1 MKVFISSLNVPIG
14 YTTPSFPSLY
24 WPLGNTSSKFSS
36 SLLYYSSD
44 VWRFTVLWFLIVFT
58 GVYVV
63 AALIASTNYLIYSQ
77 RNNYDGKSCLV
88 AIVMIWCTYITS
100 GLFIAFVGG
109 SVVGLITLAIYKA
122 GSMTMSTWI
131 PFVWALVGV
140 LYDISTSYLNS
151 LMTL

>member
-24 WPLGNTSSKFSS
+24 WPLGHTSSKFSS
-36 SLLYYSSD
+36 SLLYYSAD
-44 VWRFTVLWFLIVFT
+44 VWRFTVLWFLIAFS

-63 AALIASTNYLIYSQ
+63 AAFIASINYLIYSQ
-77 RNNYDGKSCLV
+77 RNNYGGKSCFVTIL
-88 AIVMIWCTYITS
+88 MIWCTYLTS
-100 GLFIAFVGG
+100 GLFIATIGG
-109 SVVGLITLAIYKA
+109 SVVGLIISAIYKA

-140 LYDISTSYLNS
+140 LYDISTSYSNS
-151 LMTL
+151 SMTL